1 MSKSTEPAADC
12 HRPAAARRPR
22 RRRRL
27 GSTRQLRLFD
37 ELVEIEVT
45 RDHVNDVGV
54 FIQPPPGPGWRVLD
68 AHRERFTRWQRR
80 RPVERICKRRRQ

>member
-1 MSKSTEPAADC
+1 MSDVV
-12 HRPAAARRPR
+12 
-22 RRRRL
+22 L
-27 GSTRQLRLFD
+27 QNQLRLFD

-68 AHRERFTRWQRR
+68 SHRERFTRWQRR
-80 RPVERICKRRRQ
+80 RPVKRICKRRRQ

>member
-1 MSKSTEPAADC
+1 MSDVV
-12 HRPAAARRPR
+12 
-22 RRRRL
+22 L
-27 GSTRQLRLFD
+27 QNQLRLFD

-68 AHRERFTRWQRR
+68 SHRERFTRSA
-80 RPVERICKRRRQ
+80 

>member
-1 MSKSTEPAADC
+1 MRDVVWQN
-12 HRPAAARRPR
+12 
-22 RRRRL
+22 
-27 GSTRQLRLFD
+27 QLRLFD

-80 RPVERICKRRRQ
+80 RPVVRIWKRRRK